1 MKRIHYVT
9 ATFFTAAIAASCAA
23 APAVA
28 EPCVVDA
35 LGRVATDFPPGCTPP
50 PAAPATTA
58 PSTAS
63 GGGFT
68 GWIDGHLPLIIGI
81 AAIALIVAVAR
92 SAARDKQQETAKHQQ
107 AALDRG
113 RAIALDHHA
122 EQVHN
127 ARENAAWS
135 TPDPWA

>member
-1 MKRIHYVT
+1 VT

-92 SAARDKQQETAKHQQ
+92 SAARDKQQ
-107 AALDRG
+107 
-113 RAIALDHHA
+113 
-122 EQVHN
+122 
-127 ARENAAWS
+127 
-135 TPDPWA
+135 